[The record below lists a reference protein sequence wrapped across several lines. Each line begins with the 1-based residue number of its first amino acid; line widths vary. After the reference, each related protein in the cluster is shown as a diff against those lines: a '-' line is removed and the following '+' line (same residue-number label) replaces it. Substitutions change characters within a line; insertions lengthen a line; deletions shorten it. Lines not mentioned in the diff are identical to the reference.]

1 MDCDHGTPQSQPA
14 QLTMQLADKK
24 EIAIISSTKTRQD
37 RAVDR
42 TDTEDPPDHE
52 VTVKEKKKGAPPTIP
67 DMYRQYT
74 RMFKEEL
81 TEKALP
87 EHKP

>member
-24 EIAIISSTKTRQD
+24 EIAIISLTKTRQD

-42 TDTEDPPDHE
+42 TDTEDLPDHE
-52 VTVKEKKKGAPPTIP
+52 VTVKEKKKSAPLTIP
-67 DMYRQYT
+67 NIYRQYAQI
-74 RMFKEEL
+74 FKEEL
-81 TEKALP
+81 IE
-87 EHKP
+87 